1 MVIVFGFHLLA
12 GVARFGLV
20 FNQRLFYS
28 WILIPLVLLDGVTTH
43 RMLVVKFVMGIEC
56 VIIHYTFGDAVVSR
70 TGWKES
76 NHSERCSR
84 NSRSRP
90 NYPSNSPH

>member
-28 WILIPLVLLDGVTTH
+28 WLLIPLMLLDGVTTH
-43 RMLVVKFVMGIEC
+43 RMLVVVFVMGIVC
-56 VIIHYTFGDAVVSR
+56 VVIHYAFVDAVVSC

-76 NHSERCSR
+76 SRSERCSR
-84 NSRSRP
+84 NSLSRT
-90 NYPSNSPH
+90 